1 MVKVSMKQRLRSLS
15 SQIMGRLWSH
25 GQQQHCGEVVVFK
38 MLNWWYHFRVLRIT
52 LM

>member
-1 MVKVSMKQRLRSLS
+1 MVKVSMKQKLRSLSS

-38 MLNWWYHFRVLRIT
+38 MLNWY
-52 LM
+52 